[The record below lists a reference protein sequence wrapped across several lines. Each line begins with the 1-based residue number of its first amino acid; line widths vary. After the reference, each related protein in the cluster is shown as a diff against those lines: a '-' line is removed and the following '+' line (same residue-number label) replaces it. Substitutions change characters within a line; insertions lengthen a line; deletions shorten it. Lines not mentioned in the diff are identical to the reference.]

1 MSPYLHD
8 LVRIAAQSPSSSGGN
23 ASTLG
28 GVLVVVGI
36 VLAVALVVGLA
47 AWLLASR
54 GGRAERHIF
63 RRRPYRRGRIGRIR

>member
-1 MSPYLHD
+1 MSAYLPD

-23 ASTLG
+23 SSTLG

-36 VLAVALVVGLA
+36 VLAVALVVVLA
-47 AWLLASR
+47 GWLLASR
-54 GGRAERHIF
+54 GGRTERHIF